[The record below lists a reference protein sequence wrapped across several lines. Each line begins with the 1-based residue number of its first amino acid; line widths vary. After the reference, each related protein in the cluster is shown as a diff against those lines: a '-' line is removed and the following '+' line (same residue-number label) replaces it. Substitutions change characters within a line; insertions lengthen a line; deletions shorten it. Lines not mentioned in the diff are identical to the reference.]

1 MLPIVAR
8 QTPERLKPV
17 VWVRSSKEDLKRFP
31 ESAQSHIGFALQMAQ
46 RGGKH
51 SDAKPMRGFGGA
63 SVIEIVEDYAGDT
76 YRVVYTVKFGI
87 AIYVLHAFKKK
98 SKAGVATPKH
108 ELSLIE
114 ERLKRAQELHAQKV
128 YLKS

>member
-1 MLPIVAR
+1 
-8 QTPERLKPV
+8 
-17 VWVRSSKEDLKRFP
+17 VWVRSSKEDLKKFP
-31 ESAQSHIGFALQMAQ
+31 ETAQSHIGFALQVAQ

-51 SDAKPMRGFGGA
+51 SDAKAMKGFRGT

-76 YRVVYTVKFGI
+76 YRVVYTVKFEG

-98 SKAGVATPKH
+98 SKVGTATPKH

-114 ERLKRAQELHAQKV
+114 ERLKRAQELYALGVH
-128 YLKS
+128 SGS